1 MVSFARPFA
10 RGASLIGLAKL
21 VLVVVIIVYASSV
34 TTSTNYQGERATYLS
49 VNNGLLLLDKGY
61 AKISSTTAAAGTSCV
76 SPVTFSGSPQVANT
90 LLTSADMVFDSQA
103 NTTSSSTVNTCYS
116 VTLYVSTSIAN
127 QTQYGPVYVATGST
141 VTPGQMIDCKFDVGI
156 ALPPSPYAFK
166 ITVQ

>member
-34 TTSTNYQGERATYLS
+34 TSSTNYQAEKATYLS
-49 VNNGLLLLDKGY
+49 VANGLLVMDEGY
-61 AKISSTTAAAGTSCV
+61 SKISSTTSAAGASCV
-76 SPVTFSGSPQVANT
+76 SPVNYGASPGVANT
-90 LLTSADMVFDSQA
+90 PLTAGNTLFDVEA

-116 VTLYVSTSIAN
+116 ITLYLSTSIAN

-141 VTPGQMIDCKFDVGI
+141 VTPGQMIDCRFDVGI

-166 ITVQ
+166 VTVQ

>member
-34 TTSTNYQGERATYLS
+34 TTSTNYEGEKATYLS
-49 VNNGLLLLDKGY
+49 VNNGLLLLDKGF
-61 AKISSTTAAAGTSCV
+61 AKISSTIAAAGTSCV

-90 LLTSADMVFDSQA
+90 LLNSADMRFDSQA

-116 VTLYVSTSIAN
+116 VTLYVWTSIAN
-127 QTQYGPVYVATGST
+127 QSQYGPVYVATGST
-141 VTPGQMIDCKFDVGI
+141 VAPGQTIDCSFDVGVS
-156 ALPPSPYAFK
+156 LPPSPYAFK